1 MRKNTGNDI
10 RLTDELERQLMRRAI
25 EEQFRFRPGAA
36 LTGMLIKVVSLF
48 NVDKSLQS
56 IKRASELKSVH

>member
-10 RLTDELERQLMRRAI
+10 RMTDELERQLMRRAI

-36 LTGMLIKVVSLF
+36 LTGMLIRVISLF
-48 NVDKSLQS
+48 NVDKSIQS
-56 IKRASELKSVH
+56 VKHSNELKSAH